1 MSVPLA
7 ERMRPR
13 SFDDLRGQESM
24 FGVGAPL
31 RRAMDAGRLGSV
43 VLWGPPGCGKTTVA
57 RLLFVASRR
66 PVIEMSAVLDGI
78 GELRKS
84 LDQVGMYGAV
94 VFVDEIHRWN
104 KAQQDALLPH
114 VESGK
119 VLLIGATT
127 ENPSY
132 HLNAAL
138 RSRVQIVRLEPLGE
152 DGVLALLERALATD
166 AELRQRDVRFEGDAL
181 RTLARAAAGDARRA
195 YVDLDA
201 VTAAAVP
208 GETLGVP
215 AVAHLLARE
224 DLRHDRG
231 GTDHYDVLSAFIK
244 SLRGSDP
251 DASVYWL
258 ARLLAAGEP
267 VELIARRMVI
277 FAAEDVGCAD
287 PRALQVAVACAQ
299 GVERTGMPEAR
310 ILLSQAAI
318 WLATSPKSN
327 RAYLAID
334 RALEA
339 VKRSGAQPVP
349 PPLRASANSRGA
361 DAEPY
366 RYPHDHPGAVV
377 AQAYLPP
384 ALTGARFYEPSTY
397 AEEKLIGERLAWW
410 ARKRQEG

>member
-1 MSVPLA
+1 MPVPLA
-7 ERMRPR
+7 ERMRPKT
-13 SFDDLRGQESM
+13 FADLRGQEAV
-24 FGVGAPL
+24 FGEGAPL
-31 RRAMDAGRLGSV
+31 RRALDAGRLTSV

-57 RLLFVASRR
+57 KLLFAAAKR

-78 GELRKS
+78 GELRKA

-119 VLLIGATT
+119 VLLVGATT
-127 ENPSY
+127 ENPSF

-138 RSRVQIVRLEPLGE
+138 RSRVQLVKLEPLGE

-166 AELRQRDVRFEGDAL
+166 EELVRRGVCFEGEAL
-181 RTLARAAAGDARRA
+181 RALARAAAGDARRA

-201 VTAAAVP
+201 VTASAVP
-208 GETLGVP
+208 GETLGVQ
-215 AVAHLLARE
+215 ALSHLLARD
-224 DLRHDRG
+224 DLRHDRS

-251 DASVYWL
+251 DAAVYWL
-258 ARLLAAGEP
+258 ARLLHAGEP
-267 VELIARRMVI
+267 VELLARRMMI

-287 PRALQVAVACAQ
+287 PRGLQVAAACAVA
-299 GVERTGMPEAR
+299 VERTGMPEAR
-310 ILLSQAAI
+310 IVLSETAI

-334 RALEA
+334 KALDE
-339 VKRSGAQPVP
+339 VKRTGALPVP
-349 PPLRASANSRGA
+349 APLRATAGSRG

-366 RYPHDHPGAVV
+366 RYPHDHPGGVV
-377 AQAYLPP
+377 AQQYLPT
-384 ALTGARFYEPSTY
+384 ALQGVRFYDPSPY
-397 AEEKLIGERLAWW
+397 AEEKLIADRMAWW
-410 ARKRQEG
+410 TKRRREG